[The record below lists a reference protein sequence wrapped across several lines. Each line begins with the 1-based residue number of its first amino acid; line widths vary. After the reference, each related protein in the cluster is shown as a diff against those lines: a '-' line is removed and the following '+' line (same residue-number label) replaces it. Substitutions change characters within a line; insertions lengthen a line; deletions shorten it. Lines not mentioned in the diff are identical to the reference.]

1 MKHIENVL
9 NSTSLKRI
17 HLPRICNPSID
28 PKITLVF
35 IQINMVRIALIAD
48 IIHVLKNLNLA

>member
-9 NSTSLKRI
+9 KGTSLKRI
-17 HLPRICNPSID
+17 RPPGMCNPSID

-35 IQINMVRIALIAD
+35 IQINIVRIALIAD
-48 IIHVLKNLNLA
+48 IIHV